1 MLRSLLPDALHP
13 NPDGY
18 DLVFSCLSPLVDS
31 LMDATASTANASASA
46 PQSVVE
52 AKSAAARLLAGTDIT
67 FEASPAQV
75 RTRVALPLW
84 GCQLTGHSSFAVLLA
99 PACLMQIHELLLWRP
114 FASTRMVLGAG
125 LAQVHT
131 RIAVP

>member
-1 MLRSLLPDALHP
+1 MLPDALHP
-13 NPDGY
+13 NTDGY

-31 LMDATASTANASASA
+31 LMDATAPTANASASA

-52 AKSAAARLLAGTDIT
+52 AKSAAARLLAGTNRS

-75 RTRVALPLW
+75 STRGASPW
-84 GCQLTGHSSFAVLLA
+84 WDCQLTGCSSFAVLLA
-99 PACLMQIHELLLWRP
+99 PACLTWIHKLLLWRP

-131 RIAVP
+131 CIAVP